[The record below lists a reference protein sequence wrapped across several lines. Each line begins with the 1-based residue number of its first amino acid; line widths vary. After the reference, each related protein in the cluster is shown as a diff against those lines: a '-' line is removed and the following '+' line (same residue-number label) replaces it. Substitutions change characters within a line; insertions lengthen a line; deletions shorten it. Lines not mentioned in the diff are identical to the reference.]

1 MQLLGAFGSGMA
13 GKANWRTQMSRI
25 EMWKMDL
32 PMFGRTR
39 TRLGKTLRHV
49 LD

>member
-1 MQLLGAFGSGMA
+1 MQLLRAFGSGMA
-13 GKANWRTQMSRI
+13 DKANWRTQMSRI
-25 EMWKMDL
+25 EMRKMDF
-32 PMFGRTR
+32 PMFRRTK